1 MAKKT
6 FQRAL
11 IKAIFDVAKS
21 SAKAKR
27 SLSLQPA
34 DAESEIEYSSSD
46 YREAINYLEPPDEFL
61 PLKVHEN
68 SYTYPVSGESF
79 QPGTYQSIA
88 DANPGDGEVFLE
100 VLLVPCPDNPY
111 DSNAV
116 AVTYE
121 NMMLGYIPRAS
132 ARFFSELLGNDCGS
146 CSARIYLNSEDFS
159 RCSTELNVRFPP
171 VAIWDNSTEVVHRL
185 ESSTPDYSFAE
196 VTTKSTKLKKLVIA
210 PGETFEGWAY
220 LNDGYTQ
227 KPNIQDKATLE
238 EIGKPKAAIS
248 WQFNV
253 FCRSFGGQ
261 VLVRYKLTRT
271 PEGKLKLFLDAGVLP
286 DFGR

>member
-11 IKAIFDVAKS
+11 IKAIYDVAKA

-27 SLSLQPA
+27 SLPLQPA
-34 DAESEIEYSSSD
+34 DAKSAMELSSPD
-46 YREAINYLEPPDEFL
+46 YREAINYLEPPDEYI

-88 DANPGDGEVFLE
+88 DANPGVGEVFVE

-111 DSNAV
+111 DANAV

-121 NMMLGYIPRAS
+121 NMMLGYIPKAS
-132 ARFFSELLGNDCGS
+132 AKYFSELLGNDCGS
-146 CSARIYLNSEDFS
+146 CSARIYWNEEDFS

-171 VAIWDNSTEVVHRL
+171 AAIWDNSIETVHRL
-185 ESSTPDYSFAE
+185 ESSSPDYSFAE

-220 LNDGYTQ
+220 LNDG
-227 KPNIQDKATLE
+227 
-238 EIGKPKAAIS
+238 
-248 WQFNV
+248 
-253 FCRSFGGQ
+253 
-261 VLVRYKLTRT
+261 
-271 PEGKLKLFLDAGVLP
+271 
-286 DFGR
+286 